1 MSVLQ
6 NLKCEHE
13 NKADKINMTESMS
26 ALLLLKCQKRSSQEK
41 ESQADHQKHSINA
54 EKIQTVMQ
62 QTLSQKK
69 VSFQSE
75 KQKLA
80 LKTMLKKQ
88 TSLMMMLS
96 TDRDKSLLFMISK
109 CLRDAEMMIVMTLF

>member
-13 NKADKINMTESMS
+13 NKADRINMTESAS
-26 ALLLLKCQKRSSQEK
+26 ALSSLKHQKRSSQEK
-41 ESQADHQKHSINA
+41 KSQADCQKYNISA

-69 VSFQSE
+69 VSF
-75 KQKLA
+75 
-80 LKTMLKKQ
+80 
-88 TSLMMMLS
+88 
-96 TDRDKSLLFMISK
+96 
-109 CLRDAEMMIVMTLF
+109 